1 MKIAI
6 ASVIAAISASA
17 CCIGPVAFVMMGA
30 GAFGATFSALEP
42 YRPIMLGATM
52 LLVGWAFYAAYRP
65 MENCATC
72 SPASR
77 RRTQVAVWIAAVLVL
92 VLAAFPYYVEFLF

>member
-1 MKIAI
+1 MKIAV
-6 ASVIAAISASA
+6 ASVVAAAAASA

-52 LLVGWAFYAAYRP
+52 LLLGGAIYAAYRP
-65 MENCATC
+65 MEDCATC

-77 RRTQVAVWIAAVLVL
+77 RRTQAAVWIAAVLV
-92 VLAAFPYYVEFLF
+92 VALAAFPYYVEFLF